1 MNIRLLA
8 FLVVLTVLR
17 LVYIAQVGLLPDEAY
32 YHEWSQHLDWWYF
45 SKGPGIALIMRA
57 GTALFGHTEFGIRFF
72 APLFGLGTC
81 LLVHWLARR
90 IYDARVAFWTVI
102 VMSVTPIFNAG
113 ALLMTIDAPSI
124 FFWAASLC
132 TLWLALEKS
141 PAFSWWWAFTGILT
155 GLGFLCKMTNA
166 AFFASAFALLLLTP
180 RYRRD
185 LLRPGFWTMLLS
197 FAPSVVPMVVWNQ
210 ARGWPTTTH
219 LAARGGL
226 EKAWWAFDFA
236 AIGEFIGA
244 HFLVYSPLIF
254 FIMMMALVATT
265 GPSFRRWANAI
276 GNALA
281 TLPQSLAKGWGGR
294 TLLAVVLAALWMAGN
309 FFEAAWLHRT
319 AVALIGVAAFLFVL
333 SCKEAANI
341 HWKSRF
347 LAAFALP
354 LLLVY
359 AWLALHHK
367 GEPNWTAPASV
378 SLIILTVAYGLDRVV
393 NGIRGAR
400 AFTVAAL
407 ALGALIS
414 VIGINSDILRAAGIP
429 LPFTRDPSARL
440 RGWREVGERVGA
452 FREAIEQ
459 QSGQKT
465 FLIANSYGTSA
476 ALSFYLPEK
485 RIEAPGHP
493 AVYVPES
500 PVPENQFHFWGR
512 YDEYEERK
520 APVIND
526 QEDSREYGTSRFAG
540 RTAIYVTDR
549 EVETIP
555 FDPLTRTFDKWE
567 LKTTFEFVRGGLP
580 LRKIHV
586 FLLYRY
592 KPGRMLD

>member
-1 MNIRLLA
+1 MNIRLFA
-8 FLVVLTVLR
+8 FLIVLTVLR
-17 LVYIAQVGLLPDEAY
+17 LVYIAQAGLLPDEAY
-32 YHEWSQHLDWWYF
+32 YHEWSQRLDWWYF
-45 SKGPGIALIMRA
+45 SKGPGIALIIRA
-57 GTALFGHTEFGIRFF
+57 GTALFGHTEFGVRFF
-72 APLFGLGTC
+72 APLFGLGTT

-141 PAFSWWWAFTGILT
+141 PAFSWWWALTGLLT
-155 GLGFLCKMTNA
+155 GLGFMCKMTNA
-166 AFFASAFALLLLTP
+166 AFLASVFLLLLLTP

-185 LLRPGFWTMLLS
+185 LLRPGFWTMLLV
-197 FAPSVVPMVVWNQ
+197 FVPFVVPMVVWNQ

-226 EKAWWAFDFA
+226 GKAWWAIDFA

-254 FIMMMALVATT
+254 FTMIMALGATT
-265 GPSFRRWANAI
+265 GPSFGRWARATGSAI
-276 GNALA
+276 V
-281 TLPQSLAKGWGGR
+281 TLPKSLAQGWVTR
-294 TLLAVVLAALWMAGN
+294 ILLAVLFAALWMAGN
-309 FFEAAWLHRT
+309 FFEAAWLHT
-319 AVALIGVAAFLFVL
+319 AAVIVIGVAAFLFIL
-333 SCKEAANI
+333 SRKEAANM

-354 LLLVY
+354 LLLAY
-359 AWLALHHK
+359 TWLALHHK
-367 GEPNWTAPASV
+367 CEPNWTAPASV

-400 AFTVAAL
+400 AFTVTAL
-407 ALGALIS
+407 VLGALLSI
-414 VIGINSDILRAAGIP
+414 VAVDSDVLRAVGIP
-429 LPFTRDPSARL
+429 LPFKRDPSARL
-440 RGWREVGERVGA
+440 RGWREAAERVAA
-452 FREAIEQ
+452 FRDTIEREG
-459 QSGQKT
+459 GQKT
-465 FLIANSYGTSA
+465 FLIANSYGTAA
-476 ALSFYLPEK
+476 ALCFYLPEK

-512 YDEYEERK
+512 YDEYEERR

-540 RTAIYVTDR
+540 RTAIYITDR
-549 EVETIP
+549 EIETIP
-555 FDPLTRTFDKWE
+555 IDPLTHTFERWE
-567 LKTTFEFVRGGLP
+567 LKTTFEFAIGGLP
-580 LRKIHV
+580 LRKMNV

-592 KPGRMLD
+592 KPGKMLD